1 MEQEQLITQ
10 LKNGDNKA
18 FKELID
24 QYRVQVINLCYG
36 FVRNQED
43 AEDLAQ
49 EVFIEIYRSIGNF
62 RGDSQLSTW
71 IYRIAVSRALN
82 KVRKSKFNQLF
93 TSIEQLFDNHK
104 TTNSKSPHQILQ
116 SKENA
121 KLLQHN
127 IDKLPENQKIAFVL
141 HHYDGHS
148 YQQISDIME
157 CSLSSVESLIHRA
170 KVSLNKKLSHLK

>member
-18 FKELID
+18 FNELIN
-24 QYRVQVINLCYG
+24 QYRVSVINLCYG

-43 AEDLAQ
+43 AEDIAQ
-49 EVFIEIYRSIGNF
+49 EVFIEIFRSISNF
-62 RGDSQLSTW
+62 RGDSKLSTW

-82 KVRKSKFNQLF
+82 KVRKNKFNQLF
-93 TSIEQLFDNHK
+93 TSLDILFDYRK
-104 TTNSKSPHQILQ
+104 TINTNSPHQILQ

-121 KLLQHN
+121 SLLQHSIN
-127 IDKLPENQKIAFVL
+127 KLPENQKIAFVL
-141 HHYDGHS
+141 HHYDDHS
-148 YQQISDIME
+148 YQQISEIMG

-170 KVSLNKKLSHLK
+170 KTNLNKKLIHLK